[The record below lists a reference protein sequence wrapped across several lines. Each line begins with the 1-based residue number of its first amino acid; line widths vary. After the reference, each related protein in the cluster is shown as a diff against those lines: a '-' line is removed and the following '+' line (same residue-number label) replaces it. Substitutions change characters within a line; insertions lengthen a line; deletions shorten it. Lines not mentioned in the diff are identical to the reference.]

1 MKKMMWWIVGMIV
14 IVGCATTD
22 STKMSTAPASQTG
35 FLKGYYENLE
45 PGPEGGAKM
54 RWLKPEVN
62 FSNYSRV
69 MLDSVVFFLD
79 DASEYNGI
87 DPHQMAELAEGFN
100 RQMVDTLKGSY
111 PIVSEPGLDV
121 IRIRFAI
128 TDLQQ
133 SNPAL
138 SGITSVIPVGL
149 AVSIVKKG
157 ATDAWAGSGAT
168 SAEMMALDSLSND
181 GIAVAQDDQTAGF
194 TERFSKWGSAEEA
207 FKFWAERV
215 KLFLDQAHQGQ

>member
-168 SAEMMALDSLSND
+168 SAEMMALDSLSN
-181 GIAVAQDDQTAGF
+181 GVIAVAQDDQTAGF

-215 KLFLDQAHQGQ
+215 KHFLDQAHQGQ

>member
-1 MKKMMWWIVGMIV
+1 MNKMMWWIVGMIV

-69 MLDSVVFFLD
+69 MVDSVVFFLD

-100 RQMVDTLKGSY
+100 KQLVDTLKGSY

-138 SGITSVIPVGL
+138 SGVTSVIPVGL

-181 GIAVAQDDQTAGF
+181 VIAVAQDDQTAGF

-207 FKFWAERV
+207 FKYWAERV
-215 KLFLDQAHQGQ
+215 KHFLDQAHQGQ